1 MNITYAL
8 GKGTYLSNRYRIDE
22 IIGQGGFGI
31 TYVAYDEAEGKKCA
45 VKEYFPR
52 DSAVRLSN
60 GKEVKTVSDE
70 KIEIFNHGLTRFMEE
85 ADVLWKL
92 QGVESVVSVYDR
104 FKENG
109 TGYYVMEYVDGVT
122 LKKLVRENGKLKFEY
137 VNKILFDVGTALIQV
152 HALNIF
158 HRDIKPDNIMVDS
171 TGVIKLIDFGNAKNI
186 KRQSG
191 NEQLSVMLTPGFA
204 PFEQYS
210 SKSEQGTFTDVYSL
224 AATVYYLLTGKMLL
238 NPNERLLSSEDIVL
252 NDEDIPEYVTDALYK
267 ALRVNYKERTQT
279 IYEFLSDMRLINE
292 TVYSHDDNQNADILK
307 KNNENKANGIHAVT
321 DNLISATHGRIPHPY
336 IVIISGDNE
345 GTTIDIPLDRGV
357 IVGRTKNYAQ
367 IIFKQD
373 EFISKKHCEVYY
385 DSLEDLIYI
394 TDLSTNGTW
403 VNGYKLN
410 PNQVYSVDKGSVVT
424 LANQK
429 CSFKVGVTYL

>member
-1 MNITYAL
+1 
-8 GKGTYLSNRYRIDE
+8 
-22 IIGQGGFGI
+22 
-31 TYVAYDEAEGKKCA
+31 
-45 VKEYFPR
+45 
-52 DSAVRLSN
+52 
-60 GKEVKTVSDE
+60 
-70 KIEIFNHGLTRFMEE
+70 
-85 ADVLWKL
+85 
-92 QGVESVVSVYDR
+92 
-104 FKENG
+104 
-109 TGYYVMEYVDGVT
+109 
-122 LKKLVRENGKLKFEY
+122 
-137 VNKILFDVGTALIQV
+137 
-152 HALNIF
+152 
-158 HRDIKPDNIMVDS
+158 MVDS

-252 NDEDIPEYVTDALYK
+252 DDEDIPEYVTDALYK

>member
-104 FKENG
+104 FK
-109 TGYYVMEYVDGVT
+109 
-122 LKKLVRENGKLKFEY
+122 Y

-357 IVGRTKNYAQ
+357 IVGRT
-367 IIFKQD
+367 
-373 EFISKKHCEVYY
+373 
-385 DSLEDLIYI
+385 
-394 TDLSTNGTW
+394 
-403 VNGYKLN
+403 
-410 PNQVYSVDKGSVVT
+410 
-424 LANQK
+424 
-429 CSFKVGVTYL
+429 

>member
-122 LKKLVRENGKLKFEY
+122 LKKLVRENGKLKFAE
-137 VNKILFDVGTALIQV
+137 
-152 HALNIF
+152 
-158 HRDIKPDNIMVDS
+158 
-171 TGVIKLIDFGNAKNI
+171 
-186 KRQSG
+186 
-191 NEQLSVMLTPGFA
+191 
-204 PFEQYS
+204 
-210 SKSEQGTFTDVYSL
+210 
-224 AATVYYLLTGKMLL
+224 
-238 NPNERLLSSEDIVL
+238 
-252 NDEDIPEYVTDALYK
+252 
-267 ALRVNYKERTQT
+267 
-279 IYEFLSDMRLINE
+279 
-292 TVYSHDDNQNADILK
+292 
-307 KNNENKANGIHAVT
+307 
-321 DNLISATHGRIPHPY
+321 
-336 IVIISGDNE
+336 ISG
-345 GTTIDIPLDRGV
+345 
-357 IVGRTKNYAQ
+357 
-367 IIFKQD
+367 
-373 EFISKKHCEVYY
+373 
-385 DSLEDLIYI
+385 
-394 TDLSTNGTW
+394 
-403 VNGYKLN
+403 
-410 PNQVYSVDKGSVVT
+410 
-424 LANQK
+424 
-429 CSFKVGVTYL
+429 

>member
-1 MNITYAL
+1 
-8 GKGTYLSNRYRIDE
+8 
-22 IIGQGGFGI
+22 
-31 TYVAYDEAEGKKCA
+31 
-45 VKEYFPR
+45 
-52 DSAVRLSN
+52 
-60 GKEVKTVSDE
+60 
-70 KIEIFNHGLTRFMEE
+70 
-85 ADVLWKL
+85 
-92 QGVESVVSVYDR
+92 
-104 FKENG
+104 
-109 TGYYVMEYVDGVT
+109 
-122 LKKLVRENGKLKFEY
+122 
-137 VNKILFDVGTALIQV
+137 
-152 HALNIF
+152 
-158 HRDIKPDNIMVDS
+158 
-171 TGVIKLIDFGNAKNI
+171 
-186 KRQSG
+186 
-191 NEQLSVMLTPGFA
+191 
-204 PFEQYS
+204 
-210 SKSEQGTFTDVYSL
+210 
-224 AATVYYLLTGKMLL
+224 
-238 NPNERLLSSEDIVL
+238 
-252 NDEDIPEYVTDALYK
+252 
-267 ALRVNYKERTQT
+267 
-279 IYEFLSDMRLINE
+279 MRLINE
-292 TVYSHDDNQNADILK
+292 TVYSHDDNQNADFLK
-307 KNNENKANGIHAVT
+307 KNNENKANGIHAIT